1 MNQTE
6 NRLELNKILA
16 LCADCAVLDGAK
28 AALLSLAPVRE
39 VKEAEELLATTQEC
53 SVLLYRFGAGKVEY
67 FPPLQ
72 EEIGRAEKGSSLSCG
87 ELLGAAA
94 LLRSARI
101 AAKCTAAAVDF
112 PVPHVERLTSRLVFD
127 RRLEEEI
134 QSAIVSDTQLAD
146 TASSRL
152 YSLRQEIRLLNER
165 IRARLGEY
173 LTGDT
178 AKYLQENIVTMRG
191 DRYVLPV
198 RTEYKRSVKGFVHDK
213 SQSGA
218 TVFIEP
224 EAVLE
229 MNNELRS
236 LMIDEKE
243 EAERILSEF
252 SHRIG
257 GMAEGL
263 RADMDALSELDGFFA
278 RAEYGY
284 RTKSVRPAVNGR
296 GKIRIVKGR
305 HPLIDPK
312 TAIPV
317 SLSLGENYDFL
328 LISGPNTGGK
338 TVTLKMTG
346 LFCLMAACGLFVP
359 AADGTEIAVFD
370 SVFCDVGD
378 AQSIEESLST
388 FSSHIKN
395 IIEITRRA
403 GKNSLVL
410 IDELGGG
417 TDPEEGQALARAV
430 TEYLLKKGCKGIIT
444 THYTGL
450 KEYAYAVKGIENA
463 SMEFDAHTLQP
474 LYQIKIGMPGS
485 SNALLISRRLGL
497 DEEILSAAM
506 RNLSEGARSFENILR
521 SAEDSRLAAERERAA
536 AESVRREWEEKLSL
550 LDSERE
556 KLKKERENFSA
567 KARME
572 ARRIVNERTAEAE
585 ELLSEIEGIFEKEEI
600 SESDLIRARTLK
612 NRLADKAFDGGE
624 AEPVRPQ
631 YIPLQREMKAGER
644 VYVPAM
650 SAEGT
655 VRSVR
660 AEKKEAEVEVNGIR
674 LRLKFSDLLG
684 IDLPSAGGGAASGGT
699 VGGRNAKGKG
709 RKNPSSGG
717 NAADNVQVVRNLK
730 SNLAPRREINVI
742 GLTVAEAIAEI
753 DPFLDAA
760 AVSGMEEVKIIHG
773 FGMGRLKKG
782 IHEYLRTHRG
792 VESFRAGAYGE
803 GEGGV
808 TIVRLK

>member
-1 MNQTE
+1 MKDMDQTE
-6 NRLELNKILA
+6 NKLELNKILA
-16 LCADCAVLDGAK
+16 LCADCAVLDGTK
-28 AALLSLAPVRE
+28 TALRAFSPVRD
-39 VKEAEELLATTQEC
+39 VREAEELLATTQEC
-53 SVLLYRFGAGKVEY
+53 SVLLYRFGVGKVEY
-67 FPPLQ
+67 FPPLL
-72 EEIGRAEKGSSLSCG
+72 EELGRAEKGSSLSCG
-87 ELLGAAA
+87 ELLGMAA
-94 LLRSARI
+94 LLRAARL
-101 AAKCTAAAVDF
+101 AEKCTAAAADY
-112 PVPHVERLTSRLVFD
+112 PVPHVARLTARLVFD

-134 QSAIVSDTQLAD
+134 QSAVLSDTQVAD

-213 SQSGA
+213 SQTGA

-243 EAERILSEF
+243 EVERILGEF
-252 SHRIG
+252 SRRIG
-257 GMAEGL
+257 AMAEGL
-263 RADMDALSELDGFFA
+263 RADMDALCELDGFFA

-284 RTKSVRPAVNGR
+284 KTKSVRPAVNGA
-296 GKIRIVKGR
+296 GKIEIVRGR

-312 TAIPV
+312 QVIPV
-317 SLSLGENYDFL
+317 SLSLGETYDFL

-359 AADGTEIAVFD
+359 AAEGTELAVFD

-395 IIEITRRA
+395 IISITRRA

-474 LYQIKIGMPGS
+474 LYQIRIGMPGS

-497 DEEILSAAM
+497 DEEILDAAM
-506 RNLSEGARSFENILR
+506 RNLSGETRSFENILR
-521 SAEDSRLAAERERAA
+521 SAEDSRLSAEREREAA
-536 AESVRREWEEKLSL
+536 AAVRREWEEKLAL
-550 LDSERE
+550 LESERE
-556 KLKKERENFSA
+556 KLRKEKENFSA
-567 KARME
+567 KARTE

-585 ELLSEIEGIFEKEEI
+585 ELLSQIEGIFEKEEI
-600 SESDLIRARTLK
+600 SQSDLIRARTLK
-612 NRLADKAFDGGE
+612 NRLADKAFESGG

-631 YIPLQREMKAGER
+631 YVPLQGDPKAGER

-650 SAEGT
+650 GAEGT

-660 AEKKEAEVEVNGIR
+660 PEKKEAEAEVNGLR
-674 LRLKFSDLLG
+674 LRLKFSELLG
-684 IDLPSAGGGAASGGT
+684 IDAPAAQAAGGRGKSGKQAKRAGGAE
-699 VGGRNAKGKG
+699 
-709 RKNPSSGG
+709 
-717 NAADNVQVVRNLK
+717 DNVRVVKNLR
-730 SNLAPRREINVI
+730 SGMAPKREINVI

-760 AVSGMEEVKIIHG
+760 AVSGIEEVKIIHG

-792 VESFRAGAYGE
+792 VESFRSGAYGE

>member
-1 MNQTE
+1 MNQAE

-16 LCADCAVLDGAK
+16 LCAECAVLENTK
-28 AALLSLAPVRE
+28 ASLLALEPSRAVEEVRD
-39 VKEAEELLATTQEC
+39 LLATTEEC
-53 SVLLYRFGAGKVEY
+53 SVLLHRYGTGKVEY
-67 FPPLQ
+67 FPPS
-72 EEIGRAEKGSSLSCG
+72 EDEIGRAAKGSALSCG
-87 ELLGAAA
+87 ELLGIAA
-94 LLRSARI
+94 LLRSARL
-101 AAKCTAAAVDF
+101 AEKFPAAALGF
-112 PVPHVERLTSRLVFD
+112 PVPHVARLTARLAFD
-127 RRLEEEI
+127 RRLEEDI
-134 QSAIVSDTQLAD
+134 GSAILSDTQVAD
-146 TASSRL
+146 TASSKL
-152 YSLRQEIRLLNER
+152 YSLRQEIKLLNER
-165 IRARLGEY
+165 IRARLNEY

-243 EAERILSEF
+243 EVERILSEL
-252 SHRIG
+252 SRRVG
-257 GMAEGL
+257 GMAAAL
-263 RADMDALSELDGFFA
+263 RADIDVLSELDGFFA

-284 RTKSVRPAVNGR
+284 KTKSVRPAVNGR
-296 GKIRIVKGR
+296 GAVRIVKGR

-312 TAIPV
+312 TVIPV
-317 SLSLGENYDFL
+317 SLSLGEEYDFL

-346 LFCLMAACGLFVP
+346 LFCLMAACGLFLP
-359 AADGTEIAVFD
+359 AAEGTEVAVFD

-395 IIEITRRA
+395 IIEITKNA
-403 GKNSLVL
+403 AANSLVL

-463 SMEFDAHTLQP
+463 SMEFDAQTLQP
-474 LYQIKIGMPGS
+474 LYHIRIGMPGS

-497 DEEILSAAM
+497 DEEILQAAM
-506 RNLSEGARSFENILR
+506 KNLSEGARSFENILR
-521 SAEDSRLAAERERAA
+521 RAEDSRLAAEKERAEA
-536 AESVRREWEEKLSL
+536 AAVRREWQEKVASL
-550 LDSERE
+550 DAERE
-556 KLKKERENFSA
+556 KLRKEKENFSA

-585 ELLSEIEGIFEKEEI
+585 ELLSEIEKIFEKEEI
-600 SESDLIRARTLK
+600 SEGDLIRARTLK
-612 NRLADKAFDGGE
+612 NRLADKAFESGE

-631 YIPLQREMKAGER
+631 YVPLNAPPKEGDR
-644 VYVPAM
+644 VYVSAM
-650 SAEGT
+650 GAEGT

-660 AEKKEAEVEVNGIR
+660 PEKKEAEAEVNGIR
-674 LRLKFSDLLG
+674 LRVKFSDLMR
-684 IDLPSAGGGAASGGT
+684 PAPAAAGGK
-699 VGGRNAKGKG
+699 NGKG
-709 RKNPSSGG
+709 GKKSPPPAGKGEVRVVKNL
-717 NAADNVQVVRNLK
+717 Q
-730 SNLAPRREINVI
+730 SNLSPRREINVI
-742 GLTVAEAIAEI
+742 GMTVAEAIAEI

-760 AVSGMEEVKIIHG
+760 AVAGIEEVKIIHG

-782 IHEYLRTHRG
+782 IQEYLRTHRG
-792 VESFRAGAYGE
+792 VEGFRSGAYGE

-808 TIVRLK
+808 TVVRLK